1 MSKRSRDPGSRR
13 RPLVLLRHGES
24 TANADGLFTGGWDVR
39 LSGGGIQ
46 QARRAARL
54 LEVSAL
60 PDVVITSP
68 LLRATQTVEI
78 VLKEIGRS
86 GLDQVV
92 SPDLTER
99 GYGILTGLPK
109 TGVSEILGAEQVR
122 RWRRSVTGRPPR
134 LSELLGEA
142 HAAGLR
148 SVPAVESLLSDVP
161 SAARAAAEISESLA
175 EVVSRVRRCLEDVL
189 IPNLR
194 SGRCTLVVAHG
205 NSLRALVSILDALDV
220 SGIERLNIP
229 TGEPL
234 LYAVSDGGVPV
245 PDSGRY
251 LDPDSAREAALAVAR
266 EGGT

>member
-1 MSKRSRDPGSRR
+1 
-13 RPLVLLRHGES
+13 LVLLRHGES
-24 TANADGLFTGGWDVR
+24 TANADGLFTGAWDVP
-39 LSGGGIQ
+39 LSLEGRR

-54 LEVSAL
+54 LEGFAL

-68 LLRATQTVEI
+68 LVRATQTVEI
-78 VLKEIGRS
+78 VLKQLGRS
-86 GLDQVV
+86 GLDRVV
-92 SPDLTER
+92 SPELTER

-109 TGVSEILGAEQVR
+109 SSVSEVFGAQQAR
-122 RWRRSVTGRPPR
+122 RWRRSMTGRPPR
-134 LSELLGEA
+134 LSELLGES
-142 HAAGLR
+142 HAAGLP
-148 SVPAVESLLSDVP
+148 SVTAIEGLLSDMP
-161 SAARAAAEISESLA
+161 SAARAAAETSESLA
-175 EVVSRVRRCLEDVL
+175 EVVTRVRRCLEDVL

-194 SGRCTLVVAHG
+194 LGRCTLVVAHG
-205 NSLRALVSILDALDV
+205 NSLRALVSILDVLDV